1 MTTSEK
7 NLRIAP
13 PPTAPLDA
21 YIAPDPYALWK
32 EREGVPVIVDY
43 AFEDLNAIELG
54 PWPRKGGRGAIIN
67 IPNNFLR
74 TDSHVVEIR
83 PGGKSEPERH
93 LYEEVVYVISGR
105 GATSVWLD
113 EKEKQTFEWHEG
125 SLFAIPLN
133 ACYQHFNGGAEPCRY
148 LAVTNAPP
156 MMRLFRD
163 IDFIFNT
170 PYLFR
175 SRFKEASYG
184 GSGKLYQKRVWESN
198 FIPNAPDMGLY
209 VDKARG
215 TGINVQLKMVQNNLN
230 THISEFPV
238 GTYKKAHRHGPGAHL
253 LILSGVGYSMLWVE
267 GHEYRKADWKR
278 GGMVIVPDDQCF
290 HQHFNTGTV
299 RARYLALRGGDQG
312 FYPPMSAGGESAA
325 STSLTEGGWQIEY
338 PDEDRRIHEIFEK
351 ELTRNGAP
359 CLMKAFSPWCT
370 GEAGPTQAR
379 DT

>member
-13 PPTAPLDA
+13 PPTGPLDA
-21 YIAPDPYALWK
+21 YIAPDPYALWQ

-74 TDSHVVEIR
+74 TDSHVVEIH

-93 LYEEVVYVISGR
+93 LYEEVAYIISGR

-133 ACYQHFNGGAEPCRY
+133 ACYQHFNAGAEPCRY

-299 RARYLALRGGDQG
+299 RVRYLALRGGDQG

-351 ELTRNGAP
+351 ELKRNGAP

-370 GEAGPTQAR
+370 GKVGPTHAR